1 LQKQTQILKIKE
13 TGNDVVGWVLCVLK
27 RNNDHLKSKACFKNI
42 YGFYYN
48 IITIITCLDQR
59 SNFDK
64 GDLFFRL
71 VK

>member
-13 TGNDVVGWVLCVLK
+13 TGNDVIGWVLCVLK

-48 IITIITCLDQR
+48 IITL
-59 SNFDK
+59 
-64 GDLFFRL
+64 
-71 VK
+71 